1 MDSLTSRA
9 AHRSGLILVGLL
21 AVGGCSADLAT
32 KRWVFEWLGPPPS
45 SVFWIWKD
53 YVGLET
59 SINQGALFGIGQG
72 QLNALSLVSIVAII
86 AIVAWL
92 TTGKV
97 ASDRLLAVALGL
109 ILGGIVGNLH
119 DRLGLWGSR
128 GVRDWILFKYRDF
141 IWPNFNVADSLLVCG
156 ALLMAWH
163 SLRTAPVRPTADTA
177 TGPSPP

>member
-1 MDSLTSRA
+1 MDSPTSRA
-9 AHRSGLILVGLL
+9 AHRSGLILVVLL
-21 AVGGCSADLAT
+21 AVCGCSADLAT
-32 KRWVFEWLGPPPS
+32 KRWVFQWLGPPPS

-72 QLNALSLVSIVAII
+72 QLNALSLISIAAII
-86 AIVAWL
+86 AIFVWL
-92 TTGKV
+92 TTGTV
-97 ASDRLLAVALGL
+97 ASDRILSVALGL

-119 DRLGLWGSR
+119 DRLGLWGNR

-141 IWPNFNVADSLLVCG
+141 VWPNFNVADSLLVCG

-163 SLRTAPVRPTADTA
+163 ALRTTPAQPNPDAA
-177 TGPSPP
+177 TGPTQP